1 MIETS
6 VFTARG
12 PLRHTAPDNITD
24 YRLSQK
30 QVISVN
36 EMYLTICVEWAV
48 VVLIWRK
55 SIHAR
60 RTIFYIFV
68 PIDLDLWP
76 LDLTFVPLITLVQHY
91 VSTKME
97 VSTAFLSR
105 QSEARAYGRTDTQ
118 TDRRGATLNCKMIN
132 PINHRQFAA
141 LPGPWSN
148 CRTVRTSILYLQTRM
163 WGARCFIE
171 WRKHQPQS
179 SITAWNSSK
188 NIYRNYSPSRR
199 TGVAGSLK
207 SWDENVGKA
216 TSEMIIT

>member
-1 MIETS
+1 M
-6 VFTARG
+6 
-12 PLRHTAPDNITD
+12 RHTAPDNITD

-48 VVLIWRK
+48 VVMIWRE

-91 VSTKME
+91 VSTKIE

-118 TDRRGATLNCKMIN
+118 TDRRGATLNFTRKPCCRRETARCRCKFWSI
-132 PINHRQFAA
+132 PSPLA
-141 LPGPWSN
+141 LCWSN
-148 CRTVRTSILYLQTRM
+148 ISQSNAVSQWMYRVCVNTVCLKKQ
-163 WGARCFIE
+163 
-171 WRKHQPQS
+171 
-179 SITAWNSSK
+179 K
-188 NIYRNYSPSRR
+188 NMYY
-199 TGVAGSLK
+199 
-207 SWDENVGKA
+207 
-216 TSEMIIT
+216 